1 MMARYPYRD
10 LGITLDRDF
19 RNNLNA
25 NFDDIEADLRDIQ
38 SNLDAKESRLAQIE
52 NDSIERDNDL
62 DARIDNIV
70 ADAGNSNTEI
80 VDARNDSVNN
90 VTYPTLKDRLDDTS
104 DKIGILNNRMKYT
117 KNATNPLVIPTY
129 DGNNQTTHPKVLY
142 FPNAWNGWV
151 YWMAH
156 TPYPLSDDDYEN
168 PCISVSND
176 GVNWTDPVGITNPID
191 QPTPQEIADG
201 YHMSDTHLVFNG
213 NTLECWYRFNKN
225 GVIDVIYRK
234 TSTDGVNWSQ
244 REVMLTKTGD
254 EKVLSPA
261 ILFDENKYKMWYVN
275 QNFKVF
281 YIESTDGFNW
291 TTPQE
296 VTVTFSDVSV
306 GYRPWH
312 LDVVKE
318 GPYYQLILNAGESSK
333 PFENDRKS
341 LFFGVSQN
349 PFTFTVKPIM
359 FPTPPESGRW
369 DNYMLYRASLV
380 KVGNLYRLFYSAM
393 SQSWEWSIGVSEGED
408 VFNLQGMSLTHTSAD
423 LININDVKPKG
434 DVITRVTRKYY
445 TNENKTSYIDNK
457 EIKLVDPGV
466 AGAGIKVTAPDKI
479 SIRADK
485 DEDFGDLTARVLEAT
500 SSITVNSLG
509 QLKNDELKLVNPNVA
524 GARARVTD
532 MANTLDI
539 FADNGTQYG
548 YTRQAGIQFTDGVPV
563 PANIENG
570 MVRWFSSE
578 KKLKIYDKDFGVW
591 FTLWPIRRGST
602 RPTTN
607 LEPGMM
613 WFDTTLNKPI
623 WVNKDG
629 NGWVDANGNPV

>member
-1 MMARYPYRD
+1 MSSEKHPNLQLHKWAPTDYVKREEWNENF
-10 LGITLDRDF
+10 GI
-19 RNNLNA
+19 
-25 NFDDIEADLRDIQ
+25 
-38 SNLDAKESRLAQIE
+38 
-52 NDSIERDNDL
+52 
-62 DARIDNIV
+62 ID
-70 ADAGNSNTEI
+70 
-80 VDARNDSVNN
+80 
-90 VTYPTLKDRLDDTS
+90 

-117 KNATNPLVIPTY
+117 ENATNPLVIPTY

-142 FPNAWNGWV
+142 FPNKWNGWL

-156 TPYPLSDDDYEN
+156 TPYPLSNDDYEN

-191 QPTPQEIADG
+191 QPTAQELADG
-201 YHMSDTHLVFNG
+201 WHMSDTHLLMVG
-213 NTLECWYRFNKN
+213 NVMECWYRLNKN
-225 GVIDVIYRK
+225 GDTDYILRK
-234 TSTDGVNWSQ
+234 TTTDGINWTE
-244 REVMLTKTGD
+244 REIMHIATGNNMT
-254 EKVLSPA
+254 LSPA
-261 ILFDENKYKMWYVN
+261 IIYEDGKYKMWYVTES
-275 QNFKVF
+275 FEVK
-281 YIESTDGFNW
+281 YKESTDGKTW
-291 TTPQE
+291 GPAQ
-296 VTVTFSDVSV
+296 TVNINFVDVEV

-318 GPYYQLILNAGESSK
+318 GPYYQLILNAGESAK
-333 PFENDRKS
+333 PFEIDRKS

-349 PFTFTVKPIM
+349 PLAFTVKPIM

-369 DNYMLYRASLV
+369 DNYMLYRSSLV
-380 KVGNLYRLFYSAM
+380 KVGNLYRLFYAAM
-393 SQSWEWSIGVSEGED
+393 SQSRKWSIGVSEGED
-408 VFNLQGMSLTHTSAD
+408 LFNLRGMSLTYTSAD

-445 TNENKTSYIDNK
+445 TNENKISYIDNK

-466 AGAGIKVTAPDKI
+466 AGARIKVTAPNKI
-479 SIRADK
+479 SIRADN
-485 DEDFGDLTARVLEAT
+485 DGDFGDLAARVLEAT
-500 SSITVNSLG
+500 SSITVNSVG
-509 QLKNDELKLVNPNVA
+509 QLKNNELKLVNPNVA
-524 GARARVTD
+524 GARARVTN
-532 MANTLDI
+532 MADTLDI

-563 PANIENG
+563 PTNLENG

-578 KKLKIYDKDFGVW
+578 KKLKIYDKDLGAW
-591 FTLWPIRRGST
+591 FTLWPIRKGFS

-613 WFDTTLNKPI
+613 WFDATLNKPI